1 VTKVAIC
8 KSKPASPAIANINH
22 MTKEQIE
29 KLSFEE
35 ALARLEET
43 VRLLESGNVPLDDSL
58 SLFEEGIALVK
69 LCNSK
74 LDSAEQK
81 VVKLRI
87 GSDGNATEEE
97 MN

>member
-1 VTKVAIC
+1 MDEHK
-8 KSKPASPAIANINH
+8 

-58 SLFEEGIALVK
+58 ALFEEGIALVR
-69 LCNSK
+69 LCNGK
-74 LDSAEQK
+74 LDAAEQK
-81 VVKLRI
+81 VVKLKLN
-87 GSDGNATEEE
+87 GDGTATEEA

>member
-1 VTKVAIC
+1 
-8 KSKPASPAIANINH
+8 

-29 KLSFEE
+29 KLSFED

-43 VRLLESGNVPLDDSL
+43 VRALESSAVPLDESL
-58 SLFEEGIALVK
+58 TLFEEGIALVK

-81 VVKLRI
+81 VKILTTD
-87 GSDGNATEEE
+87 GDGNMREAD
-97 MN
+97 MK